1 MRKLYSTLALAALLG
16 LARGDASAEK
26 IHPKAGTSSAAFLK
40 IPVGARPVA
49 MGEAFTAVADDL
61 NALYWN
67 PAGMAGLERATVGA
81 THQEAYEGINHEF
94 AGFIQPRPGARA
106 WGLSLIILNV
116 PADLER
122 RSGAS
127 EGGLALGQIT
137 SPEGTFGA
145 TDSAVGASYAM
156 RTSGGDVG
164 ATVRWIRQ
172 TIDNV
177 SGNTGALDL
186 GWRRDEVIPNLSLGA
201 ALHNL
206 GPGITLRQSYYPL
219 PLTGR
224 VGAAYRVKPLRATL
238 AMDAS
243 VVRDDFPIFAW
254 GGEVGITEN
263 IFWRAGYRYRW
274 YGNPLGA
281 LSGFRTGLGFV
292 YKGFSIDYAV
302 APFGELGNS
311 HRISLAWRL
320 GRRFV
325 GGVQANPSPSTPPAL
340 DSVPV
345 NSVPSPVA
353 VVAVSPPPPLPSLP
367 LPPPEEPGP
376 VLEFTR
382 YAVQADAR
390 TVTGRGTD
398 FQVEAKAPRADM
410 DMRAVEFRVTLPSA
424 KKLAVEVAE
433 DRPEKPLS
441 FGRAAKVYY
450 LRLNITPIVRAVAFK
465 FRASDPAPSFM
476 GRFGNDWRALE
487 ATAVTS
493 DGETVLKLSTD
504 RLPGMIAVLP
514 AP

>member
-1 MRKLYSTLALAALLG
+1 MKIKLSTTALTALLTLG
-16 LARGDASAEK
+16 GTAAFAEK

-49 MGEAFTAVADDL
+49 MGEAFTALADDL

-67 PAGMAGLERATVGA
+67 PAGMAAFERAAIGA

-94 AGFIQPRPGARA
+94 VGFVQPRPGARA

-137 SPEGTFGA
+137 TPEGTFGA
-145 TDSAVGASYAM
+145 TDSAVGASYAL
-156 RTSGGDVG
+156 RTTGGDLG

-186 GWRRDEVIPNLSLGA
+186 GWRRDEVLPNLSLGA
-201 ALHNL
+201 ALNNL
-206 GPGITLRQSYYPL
+206 GPGISLRQSYYPL

-224 VGAAYRVKPLRATL
+224 AGAAYRVKALRTTL

-243 VVRDDFPIFAW
+243 ISRDDFPVFAW

-263 IFWRAGYRYRW
+263 IFWRGGYRYRW

-292 YKGFSIDYAV
+292 YKSFSIDYAV

-311 HRISLAWRL
+311 HRVSLAWKL

-325 GGVQANPSPSTPPAL
+325 GGVPERPAAPPAAA
-340 DSVPV
+340 PAQE
-345 NSVPSPVA
+345 PAAPKVA
-353 VVAVSPPPPLPSLP
+353 PAPAAPLPSLP
-367 LPPPEEPGP
+367 LPAPEEPGP

-382 YAVQADAR
+382 YSVQADAR
-390 TVTGRGTD
+390 TVTGRGAD
-398 FQVEAKAPRADM
+398 FQVEAKAPRTDM
-410 DMRAVEFRVTLPSA
+410 NLRSVEFRVTLPSA

-433 DRPEKPLS
+433 DRPEKALA
-441 FGRAAKVYY
+441 FGPAAKVYY
-450 LRLNITPIVRAVAFK
+450 FRLNITPIVRSVVFK
-465 FRASDPAPSFM
+465 FRATEPAPSFK
-476 GRFGNDWRALE
+476 GRFGNDWRTLE
-487 ATAVTS
+487 VERTTS
-493 DGETVLKLSTD
+493 DGEAVLKLSTD
-504 RLPGMIAVLP
+504 RLPGMIAVVP